1 MKKRLLPAICRIIG
15 ILIIIAVIVS
25 AVLLTVPRFFGLSVY
40 HVESGSMAPALP
52 VGSLI
57 YVKKV
62 EPESIQPGDIITF
75 VLEGSTITH
84 RVVEN
89 RFVEGELVTKGDA
102 NEQEDIHLVPYA
114 NIVGKVSS
122 HLPVLSKLLVVY
134 STGLGK
140 FYVLLVAACG
150 VLLLVLGGML
160 KKSKE

>member
-1 MKKRLLPAICRIIG
+1 MKKRLLPVICRILG
-15 ILIIIAVIVS
+15 IVIIVAVILS
-25 AVLLTVPRFFGLSVY
+25 ALILTVPKLFGRSVY
-40 HVESGSMAPALP
+40 HVESGSMAPEIP

-57 YVKKV
+57 YVKTV
-62 EPESIQPGDIITF
+62 EPETIQQGDIITY

-89 RFVEGELVTKGDA
+89 HFVEGEMVTKGDA

-114 NIVGKVSS
+114 NVVGKVSS
-122 HLPVLSKLLVVY
+122 HIPVLGKLLVVY

-150 VLLLVLGGML
+150 VLLLILGGML
-160 KKSKE
+160 KRK